1 MALNIE
7 RLKGKIITVFDEC
20 QKETDNPQGSKELL
34 AEKLATAI
42 VEEIQALTITYT
54 SGLIALNGAVVGVF
68 NAKIT

>member
-7 RLKGKIITVFDEC
+7 RLKGKIIAVFDEC

-42 VEEIQALTITYT
+42 VEEIKELKITYT
-54 SGLIALNGAVVGVF
+54 SGLTAPNGAVAGTF